1 MKFCKVSVNI
11 HIDFRTQLS
20 RMVRTKGDGGAARTV
35 ASKAPRKNLGGGG
48 SSAATRAISAAS
60 SSCPSP
66 GGKYSG
72 GNSYNPQPT
81 PDWQKPLTSFFQRD
95 PNAPPPKMKK
105 HDEDEEDGSP
115 EPKNK
120 GKGKGKSS
128 KKGQEEDE
136 ENEPPKKMISDEVI
150 EREAEVLKDKGSLK
164 KNGVISDS
172 DVD

>member
-1 MKFCKVSVNI
+1 MCLALCNI
-11 HIDFRTQLS
+11 HNIDFRTQLS

-48 SSAATRAISAAS
+48 SSAAARAISAAS

-95 PNAPPPKMKK
+95 PNAPPPQIKK
-105 HDEDEEDGSP
+105 HDEDEEEGSS

-150 EREAEVLKDKGSLK
+150 EREAEVLKDKESHK

-172 DVD
+172 DED